1 MIKCSVVHE
10 HQDDSLGREETRDV
24 DWRYLPMPL
33 MADSRAGASND
44 EERGE
49 WVLEDWME

>member
-1 MIKCSVVHE
+1 MTECSVIHE
-10 HQDDSLGREETRDV
+10 HQGDLLGREETRDV

-49 WVLEDWME
+49 